1 MELIHPYSSA
11 PYPMVQGQKQKRKLS
26 DDGGGNKKQLRFAS
40 VTHQPNS
47 IYQGQVSHF
56 QHLQFPSQQDDVTN
70 DSSDNAIWE
79 SNINMPRL
87 EASARIP
94 HVEGSS
100 GWFSSREQRNE
111 FSRSIEGCHL
121 PSSSRIIEDY
131 EIQQS
136 PKSRIQTAPSELQP
150 EAHFPGTQND
160 DIDLSDDTTDRANT
174 SQEIEAPQ
182 MQSDNESVQ
191 KRRKLV
197 YSMGYRA
204 DCEKCRAKIR
214 GHYSH
219 IVYLEEK

>member
-1 MELIHPYSSA
+1 MA
-11 PYPMVQGQKQKRKLS
+11 QGQKQKRKLS
-26 DDGGGNKKQLRFAS
+26 DDGGTNKKQLRFAS

-47 IYQGQVSHF
+47 IHQGQVSHF
-56 QHLQFPSQQDDVTN
+56 QHLQFSSQQGVIG
-70 DSSDNAIWE
+70 DSSDNAVRE

-87 EASARIP
+87 DASARIP
-94 HVEGSS
+94 HAVGSS
-100 GWFSSREQRNE
+100 GWFSFREQRNE
-111 FSRSIEGCHL
+111 FSRSIESCHL
-121 PSSSRIIEDY
+121 PSSSSIIDDY
-131 EIQQS
+131 EVQQS
-136 PKSRIQTAPSELQP
+136 AKSRIQTAPSELRP
-150 EAHFPGTQND
+150 EARFAGTQND

-174 SQEIEAPQ
+174 SQEIELPR
-182 MQSDNESVQ
+182 MQSYNESPQ